1 MSGIGG
7 IFNFDGAPVEDQI
20 LTALGQGLAAH
31 GPDGGKYIAT
41 GPLGMVYRAFH
52 TNRESR
58 LEKQPLVSRYGHIL
72 CWDGRLD
79 NREELIALLSDEL
92 RDDRTDVAIVMAG
105 YLKWGRNCFSRIIGD
120 FALALW
126 DPVARTLSL
135 ARDVIGPRPLYYH
148 ANEKRILWS
157 TELTSILDIAG
168 MRLQINDE
176 FVAGFL
182 SGLPDL
188 GQTPYKD
195 VHGVLPAHVLTVSAN
210 RVGVHRFWKLNFDRE
225 IRYQTDAEY
234 EEHFRS
240 LFRDA
245 VQSRLRADKPVWSE
259 LSGGMDSS
267 SIVCMASDIIRK
279 GESQTKSLETV
290 SRVFDEFQKSD
301 ERKYILPVEE
311 KIGKRGLHLREDDY
325 RIIAPWPTEYVPAL
339 PTYEANVSAYYQ
351 EVRQAMHRTG
361 SRVLLSGHGGDNVLM
376 GDGNPFTELA
386 QLLMQGKFLSLH
398 RRLRAWTSTL
408 NKPYFP
414 FLKRIVLPLLPR
426 SLQSTSSSTT
436 DKVLRLFNP
445 DFVKRMDL
453 SRRMLAPFDMSGTL
467 HPGRRY
473 QMTCFSIVQKQLS
486 VDFRHELC
494 DAEFSY
500 PFTHRPL
507 IEFLFAIPIEQRV
520 RPKQSKSILRRA
532 LRDLLPIEL
541 VNRQQARITIWDA
554 VGRTVRREG
563 STMQQ
568 LFRGAPES
576 LNNYVN
582 LAAVLEAC
590 DQDHE
595 NFDPY
600 VISLI
605 PFALWLAAVEQRQRK
620 AQIHTS
626 ITPVLTLRNTH
637 ERNWGRIQ
645 FRRRAS

>member
-7 IFNFDGAPVEDQI
+7 IFHFDEAPVEDQI
-20 LTALGQGLAAH
+20 LTVLGEGLAAH
-31 GPDGGKYIAT
+31 GPDGGKYIAA
-41 GPLGMVYRAFH
+41 GPVGMVHRAFH

-58 LEKQPLVSRYGHIL
+58 LETQPLVSRFGHIL

-79 NREELIALLSDEL
+79 NREELIALLRDEL
-92 RDDRTDVAIVMAG
+92 RDDHTDVSIVMAG
-105 YLKWGRNCFSRIIGD
+105 YLKWGRDCFSRIIGD

-126 DPVARTLSL
+126 DPLERTLSL

-148 ANEKRILWS
+148 ANQQRILWS
-157 TELTSILDIAG
+157 TELASILDLAG
-168 MRLQINDE
+168 MSLQIDDE

-182 SGLPDL
+182 GGLPEL
-188 GQTPYKD
+188 GQTPYRNI
-195 VHGVLPAHVLTVSAN
+195 HGVLPAHVLTASSN
-210 RVGVHRFWKLNFDRE
+210 RVEAHRFWTLNFDRE
-225 IRYQTDAEY
+225 IRYRTDGEY

-245 VQSRLRADKPVWSE
+245 VQCRLRADKPVWSE

-267 SIVCMASDIIRK
+267 SIVCMATDIIRK

-325 RIIAPWPTEYVPAL
+325 RMIAPWPTEYVPTI
-339 PTYEANVSAYYQ
+339 PTYEANVSAYYK
-351 EVRQAMHRTG
+351 EVRQAMHQTG
-361 SRVLLSGHGGDNVLM
+361 SRALLSGHGGDNVLM

-386 QLLMQGKFLSLH
+386 QLLMQGEFLSLH
-398 RRLRAWTSTL
+398 RRLRVWTTAL

-414 FLKRIVLPLLPR
+414 FLKRIVLPLLPWA
-426 SLQSTSSSTT
+426 TSKRTT
-436 DKVLRLFNP
+436 NKVLRLFNP

-467 HPGRRY
+467 RPGRRY

-507 IEFLFAIPIEQRV
+507 VEFLFAIPIEQRV
-520 RPKQSKSILRRA
+520 RPKQSKSIVRRS
-532 LRDLLPIEL
+532 LRDLLPLEL

-563 STMQQ
+563 SRMQQ
-568 LFRGAPES
+568 LFRRAPES
-576 LNNYVN
+576 LNHYVN
-582 LAAVLEAC
+582 LAAVVEAC
-590 DQDHE
+590 DPDHE

-600 VISLI
+600 VISLV
-605 PFALWLAAVEQRQRK
+605 PFALWLEAVEQRQRNGYVERER
-620 AQIHTS
+620 
-626 ITPVLTLRNTH
+626 PVSPAMQ
-637 ERNWGRIQ
+637 GRLEV
-645 FRRRAS
+645 RAAGAGSV